1 MAALRH
7 GHYARMAYRALSTQ
21 ASSRSSSLPLT
32 ADGKFCSPPIA
43 TYAENASPA
52 TVSGETS
59 PAPLSALPTGV
70 LFRSL
75 FVNSIS
81 SRPHLLSRAISF
93 MDFLT
98 QPNRPFLFD
107 INRNKILAWVVR
119 RVAYRHFCA
128 GESGSEVRQTL
139 KRFKTM
145 GFRGTIVTYARE
157 TVFDYHK
164 KGVQGVEMASFS
176 GKPTDP
182 CPNIQSWRNGVLET
196 IDMLGQGDQL
206 AIKMTGAGPLVTG
219 ALAAGQPLPEQMSA
233 ALMAIGDEC
242 KQNQVRLLIDA
253 ESQLY
258 QHAIAQAGLDLMK
271 VYNRDGQA
279 LVYNTYQ
286 AYLKSTP
293 SAIESHLMAALE
305 GNFTLGL
312 KLVRGAYLA
321 TERRDLIHDTKRDT
335 DDAYN
340 AIAHGAL
347 RRHMGSM
354 GARGGRPFP
363 SVNLMLCGHN
373 KESVFGSYAL
383 HRQRLLQGLPTVP
396 VGFAQ
401 LQGMSDEISFG
412 LLRLGERQGPGP
424 EVYKCSTWG
433 TLMECLGYLTRRAL
447 ENRDAAGRT
456 VDEYRA
462 LKMEA
467 KRRLRSLI
475 PL

>member
-1 MAALRH
+1 
-7 GHYARMAYRALSTQ
+7 
-21 ASSRSSSLPLT
+21 
-32 ADGKFCSPPIA
+32 
-43 TYAENASPA
+43 
-52 TVSGETS
+52 
-59 PAPLSALPTGV
+59 
-70 LFRSL
+70 
-75 FVNSIS
+75 
-81 SRPHLLSRAISF
+81 

-98 QPNRPFLFD
+98 QPNRSFLFD
-107 INRNKILAWVVR
+107 INRNKLLAWIVR

-157 TVFDYHK
+157 TVFDCNK
-164 KGVQGVEMASFS
+164 KDVQGVGIESFA
-176 GKPTDP
+176 GKATDL
-182 CPNIQSWRNGVLET
+182 CPNIRSWRNGVLET

-206 AIKMTGAGPLVTG
+206 AVKFTGAGPLVTD
-219 ALAAGQPLPEQMSA
+219 ALAAGQPLPKQMSD
-233 ALMAIGDEC
+233 ALIAISDEC
-242 KQNQVRLLIDA
+242 KQRQVRLLIDA

-258 QHAIAQAGLDLMK
+258 QHAIAKAGLDLMK
-271 VYNRDGQA
+271 LYNRDGHA
-279 LVYNTYQ
+279 LIYSTYQ

-293 SAIESHLMAALE
+293 PAIESHLIAALE
-305 GNFTLGL
+305 GKFTLGL

-321 TERRDLIHDTKRDT
+321 TEKRSLIHDTKRDT
-335 DDAYN
+335 DNAYN

-347 RRHMGSM
+347 CKHIGSI
-354 GARGGRPFP
+354 GAEGGRPFP

-383 HRQRLLQGLPTVP
+383 HQQRLLHGLPTVP
-396 VGFAQ
+396 LGFAQ

-412 LLRLGERQGPGP
+412 LLQLGQRQGPGP
-424 EVYKCSTWG
+424 DVYKCSTWG
-433 TLMECLGYLTRRAL
+433 TLKECLGYLTRRAL